1 MNVESEEHMAQS
13 ADIATQ
19 RSPIQDWLDAHA
31 AQQRVIG
38 GSQYVVRFAADDAER
53 TALETLGLCDM
64 SGLRKLGLKGPAAER
79 SLLNA
84 NLDVPT
90 KMFESRPL
98 TDDGLIVRFG
108 ANEFFLESGIRHE
121 SFTEIIEQLDLQ
133 SGQAF
138 CVDHQESTFLLTGLR
153 ALAVLSQTCGINF
166 RAATSRQAIFTRVAG
181 VSCCVLPDAIGGV
194 SAYRIWVDP
203 SYALFLW
210 ETLVEISVS
219 LGGSVIGL
227 GCVYTELVT

>member
-1 MNVESEEHMAQS
+1 MNVELEQHMAQS
-13 ADIATQ
+13 AHIATP

-38 GSQYVVRFAADDAER
+38 GSQYVVRFAADEAER

-64 SGLRKLGLKGPAAER
+64 SGLRKLGLKGCAAES

-108 ANEFFLESGIRHE
+108 ADEFFLESGIRHE
-121 SFTEIIEQLDLQ
+121 SFAAIIGQLDLQ
-133 SGQAF
+133 SGQVF
-138 CVDHQESTFLLTGLR
+138 RIDHQESTFLLTGSR
-153 ALAVLSQTCGINF
+153 ALAALSQACSIDF
-166 RAATSRQAIFTRVAG
+166 RAATSRQAVFTRVAG
-181 VSCCVLPDAIGGV
+181 VNCCVLPAAIGTV
-194 SAYRIWVDP
+194 STYRIWGDP
-203 SYALFLW
+203 SYALSLW
-210 ETLVEISVS
+210 EALVEICAS
-219 LGGSVIGL
+219 LDGSVIGL
-227 GCVYTELVT
+227 GCVYPGLVT